1 VKRRRWILVVLCVG
15 QMMVIID
22 NTVVNVALPTIQRDL
37 AFNPAG
43 LAWVVD
49 AYLITFGGFLLLGG
63 RMGDLLGRKR
73 VLLAGLVFFTAA
85 SLLCGLSS
93 SQGELVAGRFVQG
106 IGAAVVS
113 ATSLGLIA
121 TLYPD
126 PRERVRAM
134 AVYAFVAVTGGSIGL
149 LIGGAVVEALNWHW
163 IFFINLPVGVA
174 ALVASWA
181 WVEDHIGLG
190 IRQGADIGGA
200 LLITLAPMLA
210 VYGLVTVDQHG
221 WTAPT
226 TLWSL
231 GGAAALV
238 VGFIALES
246 RLRTPLIRL
255 SLFRNRN
262 LAISDLIRGLF
273 GIGTFGLFFLGV
285 LYFQR
290 VRGYSPVTTG
300 LAYLPMTL
308 VSSTISLFV
317 TARLMGRIGA
327 KATLTLGIALFA
339 AGLALWTQVPV
350 HGSYVAHVL
359 PGLMIGG
366 LGGGFVS
373 APNITLGMSGVRA
386 ADTGL
391 ASGLISMALQLGAA
405 IGVAVL
411 ATLST
416 TRTQHLLTTGV
427 GAHQALTSGYR
438 FGFTVTTGCVVV
450 ALALTTLLRGQD
462 GWRLF
467 GRRPVAPDLRMPLP
481 GAQDQSLGVE
491 EEAAGRN

>member
-1 VKRRRWILVVLCVG
+1 VRRRRLILVVLCVG

-37 AFNPAG
+37 GFNPAG

-63 RMGDLLGRKR
+63 RLGDLLGRKR
-73 VLLAGLVFFTAA
+73 VLLCGLVLFTAA

-93 SQGELVAGRFVQG
+93 SPGELVAGRFVQG
-106 IGAAVVS
+106 VGAAVVS
-113 ATSLGLIA
+113 ATSLGLIV
-121 TLYPD
+121 TLYPE
-126 PRERVRAM
+126 PRERVKAM
-134 AVYAFVAVTGGSIGL
+134 AIYAFVAVSGGSIGL
-149 LIGGAVVEALNWHW
+149 LIGGAVVEAFSWHW
-163 IFFINLPVGVA
+163 IFFINLPVGVVA
-174 ALVASWA
+174 VVASWA
-181 WVEDHIGLG
+181 WVQDHVGLG
-190 IRQGADIGGA
+190 MRQGADIGGA
-200 LLITLAPMLA
+200 ILITVAPMLA

-221 WTAPT
+221 WTAWT
-226 TLWSL
+226 TLGSL
-231 GGAAALV
+231 GGAVILA
-238 VGFIALES
+238 VGFVALER

-255 SLFRNRN
+255 GLFRNRN

-273 GIGTFGLFFLGV
+273 GVGTFGLFFLGV
-285 LYFQR
+285 LYFQK

-308 VSSTISLFV
+308 VSSSISLFV

-327 KATLTLGIALFA
+327 KATLALGLTLFA
-339 AGLALWTQVPV
+339 VGLAIFTQVPV

-359 PGLMIGG
+359 PGLVVGG
-366 LGGGFVS
+366 FGGGFVS
-373 APNITLGMSGVRA
+373 APNITLGMSGVRE

-391 ASGLISMALQLGAA
+391 ASGLISVALQLGAA

-416 TRTQHLLTTGV
+416 ARTQHLLTVGA

-438 FGFTVTTGCVVV
+438 LGFLVTTGCVVA
-450 ALALTTLLRGQD
+450 ALGLTTQLGERP
-462 GWRLF
+462 GWRPL
-467 GRRPVAPDLRMPLP
+467 GSRPAAVSLP
-481 GAQDQSLGVE
+481 GPENQSLGVE
-491 EEAAGRN
+491 EEATGRH

>member
-1 VKRRRWILVVLCVG
+1 VG

-37 AFNPAG
+37 GFNPAG

-73 VLLAGLVFFTAA
+73 VLLTGLVLFTLA

-106 IGAAVVS
+106 VAAAVVS
-113 ATSLGLIA
+113 ATSLGLIV

-126 PRERVRAM
+126 PRERVKAM
-134 AVYAFVAVTGGSIGL
+134 AVYAFVAVSGGSIGL
-149 LIGGAVVEALNWHW
+149 LLGGAVVEALNWHW
-163 IFFINLPVGVA
+163 IFFINLPVGVV
-174 ALVASWA
+174 ALAASWA
-181 WVEDHIGLG
+181 WVEDHVGLG
-190 IRQGADIGGA
+190 MRLGADIGGS

-221 WTAPT
+221 WTSST
-226 TLWSL
+226 TLASL
-231 GGAAALV
+231 GGAAILAAGFV
-238 VGFIALES
+238 VLES

-255 SLFRNRN
+255 GILRNRN

-273 GIGTFGLFFLGV
+273 GVGTFGLFFLGV
-285 LYFQR
+285 LYFQK

-300 LAYLPMTL
+300 LAYLPMTI
-308 VSSTISLFV
+308 VSSTLSLFV

-327 KATLTLGIALFA
+327 KATLALGLALFA
-339 AGLALWTQVPV
+339 IGLATFTQVPV
-350 HGSYVAHVL
+350 HGSYIAHVL
-359 PGLMIGG
+359 PGLAIGG
-366 LGGGFVS
+366 LGGGLIS
-373 APNITLGMSGVRA
+373 APNITLGLSGIGA

-391 ASGLISMALQLGAA
+391 ASGLISVALQLGAA

-411 ATLST
+411 ATLSS
-416 TRTQHLLTTGV
+416 TRTRHLSSAGV
-427 GAHQALTSGYR
+427 RTHQALTSGYHL
-438 FGFTVTTGCVVV
+438 GFTVATGCVVA
-450 ALALTTLLRGQD
+450 ALALTAFLHEQDESRLPRRLRVESPSLLG
-462 GWRLF
+462 
-467 GRRPVAPDLRMPLP
+467 PK
-481 GAQDQSLGVE
+481 DQSLGVE
-491 EEAAGRN
+491 EEAAGRH